1 MQNIDVAVIG
11 AGPAGLT
18 AGIYLGRA
26 RLKTVIFEKALA
38 GGQMAVAWRIEN
50 FPGFNEG
57 ISGTELAEKMRKQA
71 LECGAEIVE
80 EEIIKLGVRSLP
92 ALACNLGRPG
102 ESGVGDFML
111 KAAQGKEY
119 HALAVIIATGSR
131 PKKLGVPGEDEFL
144 GLGVS
149 YCATCDAPLFREK
162 TVVVVGGGDAAA
174 EDALFLAEY
183 CKKVYLVH
191 RRDRLRAA
199 KILAER
205 IGASKKIELVWNS
218 VVTEITGD
226 KKVKAV
232 KIQDVKTKKA
242 GLLACD
248 GVFIFAGIAP
258 NSGIV
263 KGLVE
268 LDKDGYVITDQE
280 TKTSFDGIFAAG
292 DIRKK
297 LLRQVVTAC
306 GEAATAAVSAQH
318 YVEELKQTA
327 YD

>member
-26 RLKTVIFEKALA
+26 RLKTAVFEKGLT
-38 GGQMAVAWRIEN
+38 GGQMAIAWRIEN
-50 FPGFNEG
+50 FPGFSEG
-57 ISGTELAEKMRKQA
+57 ISGAELAEKMRKQA
-71 LECGAEIVE
+71 LECGAEIIE
-80 EEIIKLGVRSLP
+80 DQINLIKAVSVKCMQ
-92 ALACNLGRPG
+92 A
-102 ESGVGDFML
+102 SGKCRKVFAV
-111 KAAQGKEY
+111 KTPEGKEY
-119 HALAVIIATGSR
+119 QALAVIIATGSQ

-149 YCATCDAPLFREK
+149 YCATCDAPLFKEK
-162 TVVVVGGGDAAA
+162 TAVVVGGGDTAA
-174 EDALFLAEY
+174 EDALFLAEH

-199 KILAER
+199 KVLAER
-205 IGASKKIELVWNS
+205 IAASKKIEPVWNS
-218 VVTEITGD
+218 VVTEIAGD

-248 GVFIFAGIAP
+248 GVFVFAGIAP

-268 LDKDGYVITDQE
+268 LDKEGYVISDEQM
-280 TKTSFDGIFAAG
+280 KTSVDGVFACG
-292 DIRKK
+292 DVRKK
-297 LLRQVVTAC
+297 LLRQIVTAC

-318 YVEELKQTA
+318 YVEALKGTA
-327 YD
+327 YV